1 MTSLLLLETSAK
13 NCSVAILSN
22 QGLVSQRMASAE
34 HFIHAEQLHQM
45 LSESITESDLN
56 WRQISGICVSKGPGS
71 YTGLRIGISA
81 AKGLCFALGIPL
93 MAVDTTQLLASHA
106 ASIHKDAQR
115 IIPMIDARRMEVYM
129 AEFDG
134 KANRL
139 SADEAVII
147 DESMFSKFN
156 PEALVL
162 IGDGVAKCSH
172 LLDNRIRTLC
182 TLPTAEMMCE
192 LALQRYEAQQ
202 FEDTAYFEPFYL
214 KEYTPG
220 ISRKSVL

>member
-1 MTSLLLLETSAK
+1 MTHLLLLETSGK
-13 NCSVAILSN
+13 NCSAAIACDGTILS
-22 QGLVSQRMASAE
+22 QRLANAE

-45 LSESITESDLN
+45 LSELISESELN

-93 MAVDTTQLLASHA
+93 MAIDTTHLLATHA
-106 ASIHKDAQR
+106 ANIYRDAQV
-115 IIPMIDARRMEVYM
+115 ILPMIDARRMEVYM

-134 KANRL
+134 KANRQ
-139 SADEAVII
+139 SPDQAVII
-147 DESMFSKFN
+147 DESTFSKFN

-162 IGDGVAKCSH
+162 IGDGVAKCRH
-172 LLDNRIRTLC
+172 LLNSRVRFLC

-192 LALQRYEAQQ
+192 LALQCYEGQQ

-220 ISRKSVL
+220 ISSKSVL